1 MTTGSFTARSGCKAC
16 GAQPSPTALTQP
28 VWCDVCGSCFQC
40 GEPNIVGRV
49 AFHACPH
56 ESIPSGF
63 IRQRTAAYV
72 EGREAPMEACE
83 MPASSGGA
91 AWAATVEACARAAYE
106 AEHGSQPRCLWTTPE
121 GSDYAMRPDTKE
133 RYRRI
138 ACAVLAAAARGGK

>member
-1 MTTGSFTARSGCKAC
+1 MTTGSFMARSGCKAC

-63 IRQRTAAYV
+63 IRQRSAAYV
-72 EGREAPMEACE
+72 EGREAPTEACE

-91 AWAATVEACARAAYE
+91 AWAATVEACARAACE
-106 AEHGSQPRCLWTTPE
+106 AHPSDPE
-121 GSDYAMRPDTKE
+121 WAISTDAE
-133 RYRRI
+133 REMWRKVAR
-138 ACAVLAAAARGGK
+138 AVLAAAGRGVR

>member
-1 MTTGSFTARSGCKAC
+1 MTTGSFMARSGCKAC

-91 AWAATVEACARAAYE
+91 AWAATVEACARAACE
-106 AEHGSQPRCLWTTPE
+106 AHPSDPE
-121 GSDYAMRPDTKE
+121 WAISTDAE
-133 RYRRI
+133 REMWRKVAR
-138 ACAVLAAAARGGK
+138 AALAAAGRGGK

>member
-1 MTTGSFTARSGCKAC
+1 MTTGSFMARSGCKAC

-91 AWAATVEACARAAYE
+91 AWAATVEACARAACE
-106 AEHGSQPRCLWTTPE
+106 AHPSDPE
-121 GSDYAMRPDTKE
+121 WAISTDAE
-133 RYRRI
+133 REMWRKVAR
-138 ACAVLAAAARGGK
+138 AVLAAAGRGVR